1 MGIYGEGIATWDL
14 RVVFDVDYLPL
25 MALRSLKLLLPLFN
39 AMLSSSSSKSSGRA
53 IIKYG
58 L

>member
-1 MGIYGEGIATWDL
+1 MGIRGGGATWDL
-14 RVVFDVDYLPL
+14 RVVFYVDFLPL
-25 MALRSLKLLLPLFN
+25 TAMRSLKLLLPLFN

-53 IIKYG
+53 IIKYR